1 MIRKPLK
8 QTANSAFK
16 HLRLLQH
23 NDKTMTGR
31 CQYSDVKSKKV
42 WMDAQF
48 EIPRTGRLNNSG
60 RKKEQ
65 LHPGRWS
72 CCNLVIFM
80 VSLSVGKALFCKC
93 SGHASLLGVIVRVIV
108 RRKSNFLSSS
118 WRFDCFYMRY
128 LKEDS
133 IMEILNIVFSALNL
147 LATVVIG
154 VINVTWMISRD
165 VFRDKPRAKHYSKK

>member
-1 MIRKPLK
+1 MSIFWRKIEKSLDGCPIRNAENR
-8 QTANSAFK
+8 QIE
-16 HLRLLQH
+16 
-23 NDKTMTGR
+23 
-31 CQYSDVKSKKV
+31 
-42 WMDAQF
+42 QF
-48 EIPRTGRLNNSG
+48 RE
-60 RKKEQ
+60 KKEQ

-165 VFRDKPRAKHYSKK
+165 VFRDKPRAKHDSKK

>member
-1 MIRKPLK
+1 MSIFWRKIEKSLDGCPIRNAEN
-8 QTANSAFK
+8 Q
-16 HLRLLQH
+16 QIE
-23 NDKTMTGR
+23 
-31 CQYSDVKSKKV
+31 
-42 WMDAQF
+42 QF
-48 EIPRTGRLNNSG
+48 RE
-60 RKKEQ
+60 KKEQ

-118 WRFDCFYMRY
+118 WRFDCTHMKTQRR
-128 LKEDS
+128 KSNMD
-133 IMEILNIVFSALNL
+133 ILSIVFSALNL